1 MDVGALFDQLLQS
14 GRDLVNKGQEM
25 VEQKLDIPAS
35 GEQRDAAWSNMG
47 KGAAVAGVAAL
58 LLGTSAGRGLTG
70 LALKLGSLGAIGGLA
85 YKTFQDWQ
93 AKQGGTTV
101 DPGQAVS
108 NLTGAQLDKRG
119 KALLRAMLSAAKADG
134 HIDEDERAKIDAYL
148 QKLNL
153 DPEALHFVKDE
164 ITKPLNVKEVAAG
177 ADSPA
182 AAVEIYMTSLLAMNP
197 DTEAERAYLDELA
210 KELKLPPE
218 LISELLD
225 QVKAKA

>member
-14 GRDLVNKGQEM
+14 GRELVAKGQN
-25 VEQKLDIPAS
+25 VIEQKLDIPDS
-35 GEQRDAAWSNMG
+35 GSQRDAAWSSMG
-47 KGAAVAGVAAL
+47 KGAAAAGVAAL
-58 LLGTSAGRGLTG
+58 LLGTRAGRGLTG

-93 AKQGGTTV
+93 AKQGGPTV
-101 DPGQAVS
+101 DPGQPVTDLS
-108 NLTGAQLDKRG
+108 GSQLDNRG

-134 HIDEDERAKIDAYL
+134 HIDQTEQTKIDAYL

-182 AAVEIYMTSLLAMNP
+182 AAVEIYLTSLLAMNP
-197 DTEAERAYLDELA
+197 DNEVEQTYLNDLA
-210 KELKLPPE
+210 RELKLPPE
-218 LISELLD
+218 LVAELLD
-225 QVKAKA
+225 QVKA

>member
-14 GRDLVNKGQEM
+14 GRDLVNKGQDM
-25 VEQKLDIPAS
+25 IEQKLDIPES
-35 GEQRDAAWSNMG
+35 GSQRDAAWSSMG
-47 KGAAVAGVAAL
+47 KGAAAAGVAAL
-58 LLGTSAGRGLTG
+58 LLGTRAGRGLTG

-93 AKQGGTTV
+93 AKQSGTTV
-101 DPGQAVS
+101 VDPGPPVTALS
-108 NLTGAQLDKRG
+108 GSQLDKRG

-134 HIDEDERAKIDAYL
+134 HIDETEQAKIDAYL

-164 ITKPLNVKEVAAG
+164 ITRPLNVKEVAAG

-182 AAVEIYMTSLLAMNP
+182 AAVEIYLTSLLAMSP
-197 DTEAERAYLDELA
+197 DNEAERTYLDDLA
-210 KELKLPPE
+210 RELKLPPE
-218 LISELLD
+218 LIAELLD
-225 QVKAKA
+225 QVKT